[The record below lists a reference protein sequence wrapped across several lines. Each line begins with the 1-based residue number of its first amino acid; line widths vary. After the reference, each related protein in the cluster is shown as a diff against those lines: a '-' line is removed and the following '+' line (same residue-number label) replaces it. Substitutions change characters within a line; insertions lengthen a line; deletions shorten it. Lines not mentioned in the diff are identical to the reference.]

1 MTVAMV
7 RKGPLGL
14 GFRHQLLNGNMQSNI
29 HRITAATVEAL
40 TLFLKRQFVFFV
52 ELRSDLED
60 EVDGDCLLELNK
72 HILSYMIRGTQY

>member
-14 GFRHQLLNGNMQSNI
+14 GFRHQLLKGNMQSNI

-40 TLFLKRQFVFFV
+40 TLFLKRQFRVLCGI
-52 ELRSDLED
+52 E
-60 EVDGDCLLELNK
+60 
-72 HILSYMIRGTQY
+72 IRFRR